1 MEEMKVT
8 KFPEGYLWGSASA
21 AYQIEGGWREDGK
34 GITNWDQ
41 FVRIPGKTYKATT
54 GDVAVD
60 HYHRYKEDIALMA
73 EMGLKTYRFSVSW
86 ARIYPEG
93 RGEVNPKGIE
103 FYENIID
110 ECLKYGIEPM
120 VTIYHWDLP
129 QALVDLYGGW
139 ESEEI
144 IEDYVNYAKTLF
156 IVVVRSQ
163 VVMICQSSFRKM
175 DLGHLIRRRKIIRF
189 MMNIELII

>member
-8 KFPEGYLWGSASA
+8 KFPEGFLWGSASA

-73 EMGLKTYRFSVSW
+73 EMGLKTYRFSVSS
-86 ARIYPEG
+86 
-93 RGEVNPKGIE
+93 V
-103 FYENIID
+103 
-110 ECLKYGIEPM
+110 
-120 VTIYHWDLP
+120 LP
-129 QALVDLYGGW
+129 PTKNTTVISHAAKEW
-139 ESEEI
+139 
-144 IEDYVNYAKTLF
+144 YAVSSKSTF
-156 IVVVRSQ
+156 RSPA
-163 VVMICQSSFRKM
+163 STRLSAS
-175 DLGHLIRRRKIIRF
+175 
-189 MMNIELII
+189 